1 MSPLPGRIQSR
12 YRVEMPRPRSLDTL
26 TEAGFNEL
34 KRAIM
39 HQIRHD
45 IAADAPA

>member
-1 MSPLPGRIQSR
+1 MS
-12 YRVEMPRPRSLDTL
+12 RPRSLDTL

-34 KRAIM
+34 KREVM

-45 IAADAPA
+45 ITADAAE